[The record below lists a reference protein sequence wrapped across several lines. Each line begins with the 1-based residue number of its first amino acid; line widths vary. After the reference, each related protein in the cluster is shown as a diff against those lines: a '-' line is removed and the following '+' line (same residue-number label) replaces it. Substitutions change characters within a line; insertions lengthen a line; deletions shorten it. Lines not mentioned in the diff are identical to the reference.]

1 MAVRFCT
8 SAKQW
13 KRLAPFFPGKESDP
27 GCTAHDNRLAVE
39 AMLYMAREG
48 CTWRALPPD
57 FGEWMTVY
65 QRFRRWQQQG
75 VFERLFQ
82 QFSRRTGVHSLM
94 VDGTI
99 IHVHQDGTGAR
110 KARGDPESQ
119 GIGHSRGGRT
129 TKLLAATDENG
140 QLISYMILPG
150 NAGESPYVPDL
161 IEGIEAS
168 AFIGDKAYDT
178 DNILK
183 LEESREMEIVVPPKS
198 NRKVQ
203 RPYDK
208 EKYKTRHFVENLFQR
223 LKRFRRIATRYDKT
237 AASFVAFIILVAVY
251 LATKT
256 PKSVLRY
263 VEVAK
268 VPRESSEVYVSAGY
282 SKLPK
287 ISTTQGPEDISCP
300 DPPG

>member
-1 MAVRFCT
+1 
-8 SAKQW
+8 
-13 KRLAPFFPGKESDP
+13 
-27 GCTAHDNRLAVE
+27 
-39 AMLYMAREG
+39 MAREG

-65 QRFRRWQQQG
+65 QRFSRWQQQG

-110 KARGDPESQ
+110 KTRGTPETQ

-150 NAGESPYVPDL
+150 NSGESPSLPDM

-168 AFIGDKAYDT
+168 AFIGDKANDT
-178 DNILK
+178 GNILK
-183 LEESREMEIVVPPKS
+183 LEVSHKMEIVVPPKS

-237 AASFVAFIILVAVY
+237 AASFPAFIILVAVY
-251 LATKT
+251 LVTKT
-256 PKSVLRY
+256 SKSVLRY
-263 VEVAK
+263 VEVTK
-268 VPRESSEVYVSAGY
+268 R
-282 SKLPK
+282 PK
-287 ISTTQGPEDISCP
+287 GSNDV
-300 DPPG
+300 